1 MTENTTYDQLKTQ
14 RHLSLEWRGI
24 NSTQICFEKSCFSF
38 KKDHVTYT
46 IEIAVIGD
54 EKKISISVDTP
65 TTFEKIYHYLGDIR
79 RYEYLVDGAF
89 YCMKKCETDGID
101 VTNSI
106 TDVELPYFFSEKYM
120 LTDYPQYQN
129 SLAGFVYQA
138 EDAIL
143 QQPERMRII
152 FNIRSDVR
160 DFVNEHIK
168 PLHGT
173 CDDALLKEKMQA
185 KDVNISIRNMAN
197 AMLVAHEFL
206 EENKSDIIGYLSY
219 FLNKVLMIYVAT
231 EELQDA
237 FQLFTVLNNRGVKLS
252 SSDILKAE
260 NLKELSAAD
269 RTSWATRWEEMET
282 YFGEDFDK
290 FLSHIRTIL
299 VKKKQTTT
307 LLKEF
312 DEFVYSNQE
321 YDRTQKKY
329 VPRTPILRRGR
340 DTFELLYSYY
350 HTYQEV
356 FDTDHSVVTGD
367 YEITNYLKLM
377 ETGFG
382 ADYWI
387 APVLD
392 YYRKYRRRGFVAFL
406 KALDRKLSADWITAA
421 TPTVR
426 MENVNAIL
434 REIEA
439 SQDSAALL
447 QSKTFTINKSDFERV
462 INGDIYGRSFAKY
475 LLLKLDLIYRGSSTP
490 MIPQAIASIE
500 HILPRNPSADSQWV
514 KDFSAAEREEWTNKL
529 GNLVLISRRKNTSQ
543 GNRDY
548 VEKKEKYFEK
558 NIEMFPNS
566 IRIYQNYPEWKL
578 SDLKKNHSDVVTEL
592 LNVY

>member
-1 MTENTTYDQLKTQ
+1 MATEIKCEKKVIREIFNMWYCIPDYQRAYVWDTDQVRDLLDDTISAYRENKEAQYFLGSMVLK
-14 RHLSLEWRGI
+14 I
-24 NSTQICFEKSCFSF
+24 NEKSENNVS
-38 KKDHVTYT
+38 YT
-46 IEIAVIGD
+46 EYELLDGQQRI
-54 EKKISISVDTP
+54 
-65 TTFEKIYHYLGDIR
+65 TTVFLIL
-79 RYEYLVDGAF
+79 A
-89 YCMKKCETDGID
+89 CMRD
-101 VTNSI
+101 
-106 TDVELPYFFSEKYM
+106 M

-173 CDDALLKEKMQA
+173 CDSALLKDKMQA

-206 EENKSDIIGYLSY
+206 EENKSEIIGYLSY

-329 VPRTPILRRGR
+329 VPRTPILRRGK

-529 GNLVLISRRKNTSQ
+529 GNLVLISRRKNTAQ

-548 VEKKEKYFEK
+548 VEKKKKYFEK

>member
-1 MTENTTYDQLKTQ
+1 MATEIKCEKKVIREIFNMWYCIPDYQRAYVWDTDQVRDLLDDTISAYRENKEAQYFLGSMVLK
-14 RHLSLEWRGI
+14 I
-24 NSTQICFEKSCFSF
+24 NEKSENNVS
-38 KKDHVTYT
+38 YT
-46 IEIAVIGD
+46 EYELLDGQQRI
-54 EKKISISVDTP
+54 
-65 TTFEKIYHYLGDIR
+65 TTVFLIL
-79 RYEYLVDGAF
+79 A
-89 YCMKKCETDGID
+89 CMRD
-101 VTNSI
+101 
-106 TDVELPYFFSEKYM
+106 M

-206 EENKSDIIGYLSY
+206 EENKSEIIGYLSY

-329 VPRTPILRRGR
+329 VPRTPILRRGK

-356 FDTDHSVVTGD
+356 FDTDHSVATGD

-439 SQDSAALL
+439 SQDSAVLL
-447 QSKTFTINKSDFERV
+447 QSKAFDINKNDFERV
-462 INGDIYGRSFAKY
+462 INGDIYGRSFVKY

>member
-1 MTENTTYDQLKTQ
+1 MATEIKCEKKVIREIFNMWYCIPDYQRAYVWDTDQVRDLLDDTISAYRENKEAQYFLGSMVLK
-14 RHLSLEWRGI
+14 I
-24 NSTQICFEKSCFSF
+24 NEKSENNVS
-38 KKDHVTYT
+38 YT
-46 IEIAVIGD
+46 EYELLDGQQRI
-54 EKKISISVDTP
+54 
-65 TTFEKIYHYLGDIR
+65 TTVFLIL
-79 RYEYLVDGAF
+79 A
-89 YCMKKCETDGID
+89 CMRD
-101 VTNSI
+101 
-106 TDVELPYFFSEKYM
+106 M

-160 DFVNEHIK
+160 DFMNEHIK

>member
-1 MTENTTYDQLKTQ
+1 MATEIKCEKKVIREIFNMWYCIPDYQRAYVWDTDQVRDLLDDTISAYRENKEAQYFLGSMVLK
-14 RHLSLEWRGI
+14 I
-24 NSTQICFEKSCFSF
+24 NEKSENNVS
-38 KKDHVTYT
+38 YT
-46 IEIAVIGD
+46 EYELLDGQQRI
-54 EKKISISVDTP
+54 
-65 TTFEKIYHYLGDIR
+65 TTVFLIL
-79 RYEYLVDGAF
+79 A
-89 YCMKKCETDGID
+89 CMRD
-101 VTNSI
+101 
-106 TDVELPYFFSEKYM
+106 M

-173 CDDALLKEKMQA
+173 CDDVLLKDKMQA

-206 EENKSDIIGYLSY
+206 EENKNEIIGYLSY

-329 VPRTPILRRGR
+329 VPRTPILRRGK

-447 QSKTFTINKSDFERV
+447 QSKIFTINKSDFERV

>member
-1 MTENTTYDQLKTQ
+1 MATEIKCEKKVIREIFNMWYCIPDYQRAYVWDTDQVRDLLDDTISAYRENKEAQYFLGSMVLK
-14 RHLSLEWRGI
+14 I
-24 NSTQICFEKSCFSF
+24 NEKSENNVS
-38 KKDHVTYT
+38 YT
-46 IEIAVIGD
+46 EYELLDGQQRI
-54 EKKISISVDTP
+54 
-65 TTFEKIYHYLGDIR
+65 TTVFLIL
-79 RYEYLVDGAF
+79 A
-89 YCMKKCETDGID
+89 CMRD
-101 VTNSI
+101 
-106 TDVELPYFFSEKYM
+106 M

-173 CDDALLKEKMQA
+173 CDSALLKDKMQA

-197 AMLVAHEFL
+197 AMRVAHEFL

-529 GNLVLISRRKNTSQ
+529 GNLVLISRRKNTAQ

-548 VEKKEKYFEK
+548 VEKKEKYFER

>member
-1 MTENTTYDQLKTQ
+1 MATEIKCEKKVIREIFNMWYCIPDYQRAYVWDTDQVRDLLDDTISAYRENKEAQYFLGSMVLK
-14 RHLSLEWRGI
+14 I
-24 NSTQICFEKSCFSF
+24 NEKSENNVS
-38 KKDHVTYT
+38 YT
-46 IEIAVIGD
+46 EYELLDGQQRI
-54 EKKISISVDTP
+54 
-65 TTFEKIYHYLGDIR
+65 TTVFLIL
-79 RYEYLVDGAF
+79 A
-89 YCMKKCETDGID
+89 CMRD
-101 VTNSI
+101 
-106 TDVELPYFFSEKYM
+106 M

-173 CDDALLKEKMQA
+173 CDSALLKDKMQA

-299 VKKKQTTT
+299 VKKKQTMT

-548 VEKKEKYFEK
+548 VEKKEKYFER

>member
-1 MTENTTYDQLKTQ
+1 MATEIKCEKKVIREIFNMWYCIPDYQRAYVWDTDQVRDLLDDTISAYRENKEAQYFLGSMVLK
-14 RHLSLEWRGI
+14 I
-24 NSTQICFEKSCFSF
+24 NEKSENNVS
-38 KKDHVTYT
+38 YT
-46 IEIAVIGD
+46 EYELLDGQQRI
-54 EKKISISVDTP
+54 
-65 TTFEKIYHYLGDIR
+65 TTVFLIL
-79 RYEYLVDGAF
+79 A
-89 YCMKKCETDGID
+89 CMRD
-101 VTNSI
+101 
-106 TDVELPYFFSEKYM
+106 M

-206 EENKSDIIGYLSY
+206 EENKSEIIGYLSY

-269 RTSWATRWEEMET
+269 RTSWATRWEEMDT

-439 SQDSAALL
+439 SQDSAVLL
-447 QSKTFTINKSDFERV
+447 QSKAFDINKNDFERV

-500 HILPRNPSADSQWV
+500 HVLPRNPSADSQWV
-514 KDFSAAEREEWTNKL
+514 KDFPAAEREEWTNKL
-529 GNLVLISRRKNTSQ
+529 GNLVLISRRKNTAQ

>member
-1 MTENTTYDQLKTQ
+1 MATEIKCEKKVIREIFNMWYCIPDYQRAYVWDTDQVRDLLDDTISAYRENKEAQYFLGSMVLK
-14 RHLSLEWRGI
+14 I
-24 NSTQICFEKSCFSF
+24 NEKSENNVS
-38 KKDHVTYT
+38 YT
-46 IEIAVIGD
+46 EYELLDGQQRI
-54 EKKISISVDTP
+54 
-65 TTFEKIYHYLGDIR
+65 TTVFLIL
-79 RYEYLVDGAF
+79 A
-89 YCMKKCETDGID
+89 CMRD
-101 VTNSI
+101 
-106 TDVELPYFFSEKYM
+106 M

-173 CDDALLKEKMQA
+173 CDSALLKDKMQA

-206 EENKSDIIGYLSY
+206 EENKSEIIGYLSY

-447 QSKTFTINKSDFERV
+447 QSKTFTISKSDFERV

>member
-1 MTENTTYDQLKTQ
+1 MATEIKCEKKVIREIFNMWYCIPDYQRAYVWDTDQVRDLLDDTISAYRENKEAQYFLGSMVLK
-14 RHLSLEWRGI
+14 I
-24 NSTQICFEKSCFSF
+24 NEKSENNVS
-38 KKDHVTYT
+38 YT
-46 IEIAVIGD
+46 EYELLDGQQRI
-54 EKKISISVDTP
+54 
-65 TTFEKIYHYLGDIR
+65 TTVFLIL
-79 RYEYLVDGAF
+79 A
-89 YCMKKCETDGID
+89 CMRD
-101 VTNSI
+101 
-106 TDVELPYFFSEKYM
+106 M

-173 CDDALLKEKMQA
+173 CDSALLKDKMQA

-340 DTFELLYSYY
+340 DTFELLCSYY

-439 SQDSAALL
+439 SQDSTALL

>member
-1 MTENTTYDQLKTQ
+1 MWYCIPDYQRAYVWDTDQVRDLLDDTISAYRENKEAQYFLGSMVLK
-14 RHLSLEWRGI
+14 I
-24 NSTQICFEKSCFSF
+24 NEKSVNNVS
-38 KKDHVTYT
+38 YT
-46 IEIAVIGD
+46 EYELLDGQQRI
-54 EKKISISVDTP
+54 
-65 TTFEKIYHYLGDIR
+65 TTVFLIL
-79 RYEYLVDGAF
+79 A
-89 YCMKKCETDGID
+89 CMRD
-101 VTNSI
+101 
-106 TDVELPYFFSEKYM
+106 M

-206 EENKSDIIGYLSY
+206 EENKSEIIGYLSY

-592 LNVY
+592 LKDMEG

>member
-1 MTENTTYDQLKTQ
+1 MATEIKCEKKVIREIFNMWYCIPDYQRAYVWDTDQVRDLLDDTISAYRENKEAQYFLGSMVLK
-14 RHLSLEWRGI
+14 I
-24 NSTQICFEKSCFSF
+24 NEKSENNVS
-38 KKDHVTYT
+38 YT
-46 IEIAVIGD
+46 EYELLDGQQRI
-54 EKKISISVDTP
+54 
-65 TTFEKIYHYLGDIR
+65 TTVFLIL
-79 RYEYLVDGAF
+79 A
-89 YCMKKCETDGID
+89 CMRD
-101 VTNSI
+101 
-106 TDVELPYFFSEKYM
+106 M

-173 CDDALLKEKMQA
+173 CDSALLEDKMQA

-206 EENKSDIIGYLSY
+206 EENKSEIIGYLSY

-260 NLKELSAAD
+260 NLKELSVAD

-356 FDTDHSVVTGD
+356 LDTDHSVVTGD

-447 QSKTFTINKSDFERV
+447 QSKTFAINKSDFERV

>member
-1 MTENTTYDQLKTQ
+1 MATEIKCEKKVIREIFNMWYCIPDYQRAYVWDTDQVRDLLDDTISAYRENKEAQYFLGSMVLK
-14 RHLSLEWRGI
+14 I
-24 NSTQICFEKSCFSF
+24 NEKSVNNVS
-38 KKDHVTYT
+38 YT
-46 IEIAVIGD
+46 EYELLDGQQRI
-54 EKKISISVDTP
+54 
-65 TTFEKIYHYLGDIR
+65 TTVFLIL
-79 RYEYLVDGAF
+79 A
-89 YCMKKCETDGID
+89 CMRD
-101 VTNSI
+101 
-106 TDVELPYFFSEKYM
+106 M

-173 CDDALLKEKMQA
+173 CDSALLEDKMQA

-206 EENKSDIIGYLSY
+206 EENKSEIIGYLSY

-260 NLKELSAAD
+260 NLKELSVAD

-329 VPRTPILRRGR
+329 VPRTPILRRGK

-514 KDFSAAEREEWTNKL
+514 KDFSEAEREEWTNKL

>member
-1 MTENTTYDQLKTQ
+1 MATEIKCEKKVIREIFNMWYCIPDYQRAYVWDTDQVRDLLDDTISAYRENKEAQYFLGSMVLK
-14 RHLSLEWRGI
+14 I
-24 NSTQICFEKSCFSF
+24 NEKSENNVS
-38 KKDHVTYT
+38 YT
-46 IEIAVIGD
+46 EYELLDGQQRI
-54 EKKISISVDTP
+54 
-65 TTFEKIYHYLGDIR
+65 TTVFLIL
-79 RYEYLVDGAF
+79 A
-89 YCMKKCETDGID
+89 CMRD
-101 VTNSI
+101 
-106 TDVELPYFFSEKYM
+106 M

-173 CDDALLKEKMQA
+173 CDSALLKDKMQA

-206 EENKSDIIGYLSY
+206 EENKNEIIGYLSY

-260 NLKELSAAD
+260 NPKELSAVD

-548 VEKKEKYFEK
+548 VEKKEKYFER

>member
-1 MTENTTYDQLKTQ
+1 MATEIKCEKKVIREIFNMWYCIPDYQRAYVWDTDQVRDLLDDTISAYRENKEAQYFLGSMVLK
-14 RHLSLEWRGI
+14 I
-24 NSTQICFEKSCFSF
+24 NEKSENNVS
-38 KKDHVTYT
+38 YT
-46 IEIAVIGD
+46 EYELLDGQQRI
-54 EKKISISVDTP
+54 
-65 TTFEKIYHYLGDIR
+65 TTVFLIL
-79 RYEYLVDGAF
+79 A
-89 YCMKKCETDGID
+89 CMRD
-101 VTNSI
+101 
-106 TDVELPYFFSEKYM
+106 M

-173 CDDALLKEKMQA
+173 CDSALLKDKMQA

-197 AMLVAHEFL
+197 AMRVAHEFL
-206 EENKSDIIGYLSY
+206 EENKSEIIGYLSY

-356 FDTDHSVVTGD
+356 FDTDHSAATGD

-406 KALDRKLSADWITAA
+406 KALDRKLSTDWITAA

>member
-1 MTENTTYDQLKTQ
+1 MATEIKCEKKVIREIFNMWYCIPDYQRAYVWDTDQVRDLLDDTISAYRENKEAQYFLGSMVLK
-14 RHLSLEWRGI
+14 I
-24 NSTQICFEKSCFSF
+24 NEKSENNVS
-38 KKDHVTYT
+38 YT
-46 IEIAVIGD
+46 EYELLDGQQRI
-54 EKKISISVDTP
+54 
-65 TTFEKIYHYLGDIR
+65 TTVFLIL
-79 RYEYLVDGAF
+79 A
-89 YCMKKCETDGID
+89 CMRD
-101 VTNSI
+101 
-106 TDVELPYFFSEKYM
+106 M

-173 CDDALLKEKMQA
+173 CDSALLKDKMQA

-406 KALDRKLSADWITAA
+406 KALDRKLSTDWITAA

-578 SDLKKNHSDVVTEL
+578 FDLKKNHSDVVTEL

>member
-1 MTENTTYDQLKTQ
+1 MATEIK
-14 RHLSLEWRGI
+14 
-24 NSTQICFEKSCFSF
+24 C
-38 KKDHVTYT
+38 
-46 IEIAVIGD
+46 
-54 EKKISISVDTP
+54 EKKVIREIFNMWYCIPDYQRAYVWDTDQVRDLLDDTISAYRENKEAQYFLGSMVLKINEKFENNVSYTEYELLDGQQRI
-65 TTFEKIYHYLGDIR
+65 TTVFLIL
-79 RYEYLVDGAF
+79 A
-89 YCMKKCETDGID
+89 CMRD
-101 VTNSI
+101 
-106 TDVELPYFFSEKYM
+106 M

-173 CDDALLKEKMQA
+173 CDSALLKDKMQA

-206 EENKSDIIGYLSY
+206 EENKSEIIGYLSY

>member
-1 MTENTTYDQLKTQ
+1 MATEIKCEKKVIREIFNMWYCIPDYQRAYVWDTDQVRDLLDDTISAYRENKEAQYFLGSMVLK
-14 RHLSLEWRGI
+14 I
-24 NSTQICFEKSCFSF
+24 NEKSENNVS
-38 KKDHVTYT
+38 YT
-46 IEIAVIGD
+46 EYELLDGQQRI
-54 EKKISISVDTP
+54 
-65 TTFEKIYHYLGDIR
+65 TTVFLIL
-79 RYEYLVDGAF
+79 A
-89 YCMKKCETDGID
+89 CMRD
-101 VTNSI
+101 
-106 TDVELPYFFSEKYM
+106 M
-120 LTDYPQYQN
+120 LTAYPQYQN

-160 DFVNEHIK
+160 DFVNEYIK

-173 CDDALLKEKMQA
+173 CDDALLKDKMQA

-329 VPRTPILRRGR
+329 VPRTPILRRGK

-462 INGDIYGRSFAKY
+462 INGDIYGRLFAKY

-514 KDFSAAEREEWTNKL
+514 KDFPAAEREEWTNKL
-529 GNLVLISRRKNTSQ
+529 GNLVLISRRKNTAQ

>member
-1 MTENTTYDQLKTQ
+1 MATEIKCEKKVIREIFNMWYCIPDYQRAYVWDTDQVRDLLDDTISAYRENKEAQYFLGSMVLK
-14 RHLSLEWRGI
+14 I
-24 NSTQICFEKSCFSF
+24 NEKSDNNVS
-38 KKDHVTYT
+38 YT
-46 IEIAVIGD
+46 EYELLDGQQRI
-54 EKKISISVDTP
+54 
-65 TTFEKIYHYLGDIR
+65 TTVFLIL
-79 RYEYLVDGAF
+79 A
-89 YCMKKCETDGID
+89 CMRD
-101 VTNSI
+101 
-106 TDVELPYFFSEKYM
+106 M

-173 CDDALLKEKMQA
+173 CDSALLKDKMQA

-206 EENKSDIIGYLSY
+206 EENKSEIIGYLSY

-282 YFGEDFDK
+282 YFGEEFDK

-529 GNLVLISRRKNTSQ
+529 GNLVLISRRKNTAQ

-578 SDLKKNHSDVVTEL
+578 FDLKKNHSDVVTEL

>member
-1 MTENTTYDQLKTQ
+1 MATEIKCEKKVIREIFNMWYCIPDYQRAYVWDTDQVRDLLDDTISAYRENKEAQYFLGSMVLK
-14 RHLSLEWRGI
+14 I
-24 NSTQICFEKSCFSF
+24 NEKSENNVS
-38 KKDHVTYT
+38 YT
-46 IEIAVIGD
+46 EYELLDGQQRI
-54 EKKISISVDTP
+54 
-65 TTFEKIYHYLGDIR
+65 TTVFLIL
-79 RYEYLVDGAF
+79 A
-89 YCMKKCETDGID
+89 CMRD
-101 VTNSI
+101 
-106 TDVELPYFFSEKYM
+106 M

-173 CDDALLKEKMQA
+173 CDSALLKDRMQA

-197 AMLVAHEFL
+197 AMRVAHEFL
-206 EENKSDIIGYLSY
+206 EENKSEIIGYLSY

-356 FDTDHSVVTGD
+356 FDMDHSVVTGD

-462 INGDIYGRSFAKY
+462 INGDIYGRLFAKY

-514 KDFSAAEREEWTNKL
+514 KDFSEAEREEWTNKL

-592 LNVY
+592 LNAY

>member
-1 MTENTTYDQLKTQ
+1 MATEIKCEKKVIREIFNMWYFIPDYQRAYFWDTDQVRDLLDDTISAYRENKEAQYFLGSMVLK
-14 RHLSLEWRGI
+14 I
-24 NSTQICFEKSCFSF
+24 NEKSDNNVS
-38 KKDHVTYT
+38 YT
-46 IEIAVIGD
+46 EYELLDGQQRI
-54 EKKISISVDTP
+54 
-65 TTFEKIYHYLGDIR
+65 TTVFLIL
-79 RYEYLVDGAF
+79 A
-89 YCMKKCETDGID
+89 CMRD
-101 VTNSI
+101 
-106 TDVELPYFFSEKYM
+106 M

-173 CDDALLKEKMQA
+173 CDSALLKDKMQA

-206 EENKSDIIGYLSY
+206 EENKSEIIGYLSY

-282 YFGEDFDK
+282 YFGEEFDK

-529 GNLVLISRRKNTSQ
+529 GNLVLISRRKNTAQ

>member
-1 MTENTTYDQLKTQ
+1 MATEIKCEKKVIREIFNMWYCIPDYQRAYVWDTDQVRDLLDDTISAYRENKEAQYFLGSMVLK
-14 RHLSLEWRGI
+14 I
-24 NSTQICFEKSCFSF
+24 NEKSENNVS
-38 KKDHVTYT
+38 YT
-46 IEIAVIGD
+46 EYELLDGQQRI
-54 EKKISISVDTP
+54 
-65 TTFEKIYHYLGDIR
+65 TTVFLIL
-79 RYEYLVDGAF
+79 A
-89 YCMKKCETDGID
+89 CMRD
-101 VTNSI
+101 
-106 TDVELPYFFSEKYM
+106 M

-173 CDDALLKEKMQA
+173 CDDVLLKEKMQA

-329 VPRTPILRRGR
+329 LPRTPILRRGR

-392 YYRKYRRRGFVAFL
+392 YYRKYRRLGFVAFL

-578 SDLKKNHSDVVTEL
+578 FDLKKNHSDVVTEL

>member
-1 MTENTTYDQLKTQ
+1 MATEIKCEKKVIREIFNMWYCIPDYQRAYVWDTDQVRDLLDDTISAYRENKDAQYFLGSMVLK
-14 RHLSLEWRGI
+14 I
-24 NSTQICFEKSCFSF
+24 NEKSDNNVS
-38 KKDHVTYT
+38 YT
-46 IEIAVIGD
+46 EYELLDGQQRI
-54 EKKISISVDTP
+54 
-65 TTFEKIYHYLGDIR
+65 TTVFLIL
-79 RYEYLVDGAF
+79 A
-89 YCMKKCETDGID
+89 CMRD
-101 VTNSI
+101 
-106 TDVELPYFFSEKYM
+106 M

-173 CDDALLKEKMQA
+173 CDSALLKDKMQA

-206 EENKSDIIGYLSY
+206 EENKSEIIGYLSY

-282 YFGEDFDK
+282 YFGEEFDK

-462 INGDIYGRSFAKY
+462 INGDIYGRLFAKY

-514 KDFSAAEREEWTNKL
+514 KDFPAAEREEWTNKL
-529 GNLVLISRRKNTSQ
+529 GNLVLISRRKNTAQ

>member
-1 MTENTTYDQLKTQ
+1 MATEIKCEKKVIREIFNMWYCIPDYQRAYVWDTDQVRDLLDDTISAYRENKEAQYFLGSMVLK
-14 RHLSLEWRGI
+14 I
-24 NSTQICFEKSCFSF
+24 NEKSENNVS
-38 KKDHVTYT
+38 YT
-46 IEIAVIGD
+46 EYELLDGQQRI
-54 EKKISISVDTP
+54 
-65 TTFEKIYHYLGDIR
+65 TTVFLIL
-79 RYEYLVDGAF
+79 A
-89 YCMKKCETDGID
+89 CMRD
-101 VTNSI
+101 
-106 TDVELPYFFSEKYM
+106 M

-173 CDDALLKEKMQA
+173 CDSALLKDKMQA

-252 SSDILKAE
+252 SSDILKAA

-329 VPRTPILRRGR
+329 LPRTPILRRGR

-392 YYRKYRRRGFVAFL
+392 YYRKYRRLGFVAFL

-578 SDLKKNHSDVVTEL
+578 FDLKKNHSDVVTEL

>member
-1 MTENTTYDQLKTQ
+1 MATEIKCEKKVIREIFNMWYCIPDYQRAYVWDTDQVRDLLDDTISAYRENKEAQYFLGSMVLK
-14 RHLSLEWRGI
+14 I
-24 NSTQICFEKSCFSF
+24 NEKSENNVS
-38 KKDHVTYT
+38 YT
-46 IEIAVIGD
+46 EYEVLDRQQRI
-54 EKKISISVDTP
+54 
-65 TTFEKIYHYLGDIR
+65 TTVFLIL
-79 RYEYLVDGAF
+79 A
-89 YCMKKCETDGID
+89 CMRD
-101 VTNSI
+101 
-106 TDVELPYFFSEKYM
+106 M

-173 CDDALLKEKMQA
+173 CDSALLKDKMQA

-329 VPRTPILRRGR
+329 LPRTPILRRGR

-578 SDLKKNHSDVVTEL
+578 FDLKKNHSDVVTEL

>member
-1 MTENTTYDQLKTQ
+1 MATEIKCEKKVIREIFNMWYCIPDYQRAYVWDTDQVRDLLDDTISAYRENKEAQYFLGSMVLK
-14 RHLSLEWRGI
+14 I
-24 NSTQICFEKSCFSF
+24 NEKSDNNVS
-38 KKDHVTYT
+38 YT
-46 IEIAVIGD
+46 EYELLDGQQRI
-54 EKKISISVDTP
+54 
-65 TTFEKIYHYLGDIR
+65 TTVFLILACMRDI
-79 RYEYLVDGAF
+79 
-89 YCMKKCETDGID
+89 
-101 VTNSI
+101 
-106 TDVELPYFFSEKYM
+106 

-173 CDDALLKEKMQA
+173 CDSALLKDKMQA

-206 EENKSDIIGYLSY
+206 EENKSEIIGYLSY

-282 YFGEDFDK
+282 YFGEEFDK

-529 GNLVLISRRKNTSQ
+529 GNLVLISRRKNTAQ

>member
-1 MTENTTYDQLKTQ
+1 MATEIKCEKKVIREIFNMWYCIPDYQRAYVWDTDQVRDLLDDTISAYRENKEAQYFLGSMVLK
-14 RHLSLEWRGI
+14 I
-24 NSTQICFEKSCFSF
+24 NEKSDNNVS
-38 KKDHVTYT
+38 YT
-46 IEIAVIGD
+46 EYELLDGQQRI
-54 EKKISISVDTP
+54 
-65 TTFEKIYHYLGDIR
+65 TTVFLIL
-79 RYEYLVDGAF
+79 A
-89 YCMKKCETDGID
+89 CMRD
-101 VTNSI
+101 
-106 TDVELPYFFSEKYM
+106 M

-160 DFVNEHIK
+160 DFLNEHIK

-173 CDDALLKEKMQA
+173 CDSALLKDKMQA

-206 EENKSDIIGYLSY
+206 EENKSEIIGYLSY

-282 YFGEDFDK
+282 YFGEEFDK

>member
-1 MTENTTYDQLKTQ
+1 MATEIKCEKKVIREIFNMWYCIPDYQRAYVWDTDQVRDLLDDTISAYRENKEAQYFLGSMVLK
-14 RHLSLEWRGI
+14 I
-24 NSTQICFEKSCFSF
+24 NEKSENNVS
-38 KKDHVTYT
+38 YT
-46 IEIAVIGD
+46 EYELLDGQQRI
-54 EKKISISVDTP
+54 
-65 TTFEKIYHYLGDIR
+65 TTVFLIL
-79 RYEYLVDGAF
+79 A
-89 YCMKKCETDGID
+89 CMRD
-101 VTNSI
+101 
-106 TDVELPYFFSEKYM
+106 M

-173 CDDALLKEKMQA
+173 CDSALLEDKMQA

-206 EENKSDIIGYLSY
+206 EENKSEIIGYLSY

-260 NLKELSAAD
+260 NLKELSVAD

-329 VPRTPILRRGR
+329 VPRTPILRRGK
-340 DTFELLYSYY
+340 DTFELLYFYY

>member
-1 MTENTTYDQLKTQ
+1 MATEIKCEKKVIREIFNMWYCIPDYQRAYVWDTDQVRDLLDDTISAYRENKEAQYFLGSMVLK
-14 RHLSLEWRGI
+14 I
-24 NSTQICFEKSCFSF
+24 NEKSENNVS
-38 KKDHVTYT
+38 YT
-46 IEIAVIGD
+46 EYELLDGQQRI
-54 EKKISISVDTP
+54 
-65 TTFEKIYHYLGDIR
+65 TTVFLIL
-79 RYEYLVDGAF
+79 A
-89 YCMKKCETDGID
+89 CMRD
-101 VTNSI
+101 
-106 TDVELPYFFSEKYM
+106 M

-173 CDDALLKEKMQA
+173 CDSALLKDRMQA

-197 AMLVAHEFL
+197 AMRVAHEFL
-206 EENKSDIIGYLSY
+206 EENKSEIIGYLSY

-439 SQDSAALL
+439 SQGSAALL
-447 QSKTFTINKSDFERV
+447 QSKVFDINKNDFERV
-462 INGDIYGRSFAKY
+462 INGDVYGRSFAKY

-548 VEKKEKYFEK
+548 VEKKEKYFKK
-558 NIEMFPNS
+558 NIEVFPNS
-566 IRIYQNYPEWKL
+566 IRIYQNYPKWEM

-592 LNVY
+592 LKAY

>member
-1 MTENTTYDQLKTQ
+1 MATEIKCEKKVIREIFNMWYCIPDYQRAYVWDTDQVRDLLDDTISAYRENKEAQYFLGSMVLK
-14 RHLSLEWRGI
+14 I
-24 NSTQICFEKSCFSF
+24 NEKSENNVS
-38 KKDHVTYT
+38 YT
-46 IEIAVIGD
+46 EYELLDGQQRI
-54 EKKISISVDTP
+54 
-65 TTFEKIYHYLGDIR
+65 TTVFLIL
-79 RYEYLVDGAF
+79 A
-89 YCMKKCETDGID
+89 CMRD
-101 VTNSI
+101 
-106 TDVELPYFFSEKYM
+106 M

-160 DFVNEHIK
+160 DFVNEYIK

-173 CDDALLKEKMQA
+173 CDSALLKDKMQA

-282 YFGEDFDK
+282 YFGEEFDK

-447 QSKTFTINKSDFERV
+447 QSKTFTINKSDFGRV

-514 KDFSAAEREEWTNKL
+514 KDFPAAEREEWTNKL

>member
-1 MTENTTYDQLKTQ
+1 MATEIKCEKKVIREIFNMWYCIPDYQRAYVWDTDQVRDLLDDTISAYRENKEAQYFLGSMVLK
-14 RHLSLEWRGI
+14 I
-24 NSTQICFEKSCFSF
+24 NEKSENNVS
-38 KKDHVTYT
+38 YT
-46 IEIAVIGD
+46 EYELLDGQQRI
-54 EKKISISVDTP
+54 
-65 TTFEKIYHYLGDIR
+65 TTVFLIL
-79 RYEYLVDGAF
+79 A
-89 YCMKKCETDGID
+89 CMRD
-101 VTNSI
+101 
-106 TDVELPYFFSEKYM
+106 M

-173 CDDALLKEKMQA
+173 CDSALLKDKMQA

-206 EENKSDIIGYLSY
+206 EENKSEIIGYLSY

-500 HILPRNPSADSQWV
+500 HILPRNPSTDSQWV

>member
-1 MTENTTYDQLKTQ
+1 MATEIKCEKKVIREIFNMWYCIPDYQRAYVWDTDQVRDLLDDTISAYRENKEAQYFLGSMVLK
-14 RHLSLEWRGI
+14 I
-24 NSTQICFEKSCFSF
+24 NEKSENNVS
-38 KKDHVTYT
+38 YT
-46 IEIAVIGD
+46 EYELLDGQQRI
-54 EKKISISVDTP
+54 
-65 TTFEKIYHYLGDIR
+65 TTVFLIL
-79 RYEYLVDGAF
+79 A
-89 YCMKKCETDGID
+89 CMRD
-101 VTNSI
+101 
-106 TDVELPYFFSEKYM
+106 M

-173 CDDALLKEKMQA
+173 CDSALLEDKMQA

-206 EENKSDIIGYLSY
+206 EENKSEIIGYLSY

-260 NLKELSAAD
+260 NLKELSVAD

-447 QSKTFTINKSDFERV
+447 QSKTFAINKSDFERV

>member
-1 MTENTTYDQLKTQ
+1 MATEIKCEKKVIREIFNMWYCIPDYQRAYVWDTDQVRDLLDDTISAYRENKEAQYFLGSMVLK
-14 RHLSLEWRGI
+14 I
-24 NSTQICFEKSCFSF
+24 NEKSENNVS
-38 KKDHVTYT
+38 YT
-46 IEIAVIGD
+46 EYELLDGQQRI
-54 EKKISISVDTP
+54 
-65 TTFEKIYHYLGDIR
+65 TTVFLIL
-79 RYEYLVDGAF
+79 A
-89 YCMKKCETDGID
+89 CMRD
-101 VTNSI
+101 
-106 TDVELPYFFSEKYM
+106 M

-269 RTSWATRWEEMET
+269 RTSWATRWEKMET

>member
-1 MTENTTYDQLKTQ
+1 MATEIKCEKKVIREIFNMWYCIPDYQRAYVWDTDQVRDLLDDTISAYRENKEAQYFLGSMVLK
-14 RHLSLEWRGI
+14 I
-24 NSTQICFEKSCFSF
+24 NEKSDNNVS
-38 KKDHVTYT
+38 YT
-46 IEIAVIGD
+46 EYELLDGQQRI
-54 EKKISISVDTP
+54 
-65 TTFEKIYHYLGDIR
+65 TTVFLIL
-79 RYEYLVDGAF
+79 A
-89 YCMKKCETDGID
+89 CMRD
-101 VTNSI
+101 
-106 TDVELPYFFSEKYM
+106 M

-129 SLAGFVYQA
+129 SLASFVYQA

-173 CDDALLKEKMQA
+173 CDSALLKDKMQA

-206 EENKSDIIGYLSY
+206 EENKSEIIGYLSY

-282 YFGEDFDK
+282 YFGEEFDK

-529 GNLVLISRRKNTSQ
+529 GNLVLISRRKNTAQ

>member
-1 MTENTTYDQLKTQ
+1 MATEIKCEKKVIREIFNMWYCIPDYQRAYVWDTDQVRDLLDDTISAYRENKEAQYFLGSMVLK
-14 RHLSLEWRGI
+14 I
-24 NSTQICFEKSCFSF
+24 NEKSENNVS
-38 KKDHVTYT
+38 YT
-46 IEIAVIGD
+46 EYELLDGQQRI
-54 EKKISISVDTP
+54 
-65 TTFEKIYHYLGDIR
+65 TTVFLIL
-79 RYEYLVDGAF
+79 A
-89 YCMKKCETDGID
+89 CMRD
-101 VTNSI
+101 
-106 TDVELPYFFSEKYM
+106 M

-173 CDDALLKEKMQA
+173 CDSALLKDKMQA

-392 YYRKYRRRGFVAFL
+392 YYRKYRRLGFVAFL

>member
-1 MTENTTYDQLKTQ
+1 MATEIKCEKKVIREIFNMWYCIPDYQRAYVWDTDQVRDLLDDTISAYRENKEAQYFLGSMVLK
-14 RHLSLEWRGI
+14 I
-24 NSTQICFEKSCFSF
+24 NEKSENNVS
-38 KKDHVTYT
+38 YT
-46 IEIAVIGD
+46 EYELLDGQQRI
-54 EKKISISVDTP
+54 
-65 TTFEKIYHYLGDIR
+65 TTVFLIL
-79 RYEYLVDGAF
+79 A
-89 YCMKKCETDGID
+89 CMRD
-101 VTNSI
+101 
-106 TDVELPYFFSEKYM
+106 M

-173 CDDALLKEKMQA
+173 CDSALLKEKMQA

-392 YYRKYRRRGFVAFL
+392 YYRKYRRLGFVAFL

>member
-1 MTENTTYDQLKTQ
+1 MATEIKCEKKVIREIFNMWYCIPDYQRAYVWDTDQVRDLLDDTISAYRENKEAQYFLGSMVLK
-14 RHLSLEWRGI
+14 I
-24 NSTQICFEKSCFSF
+24 NEKSENNVS
-38 KKDHVTYT
+38 YT
-46 IEIAVIGD
+46 EYELLDGQQRI
-54 EKKISISVDTP
+54 
-65 TTFEKIYHYLGDIR
+65 TTVFLIL
-79 RYEYLVDGAF
+79 A
-89 YCMKKCETDGID
+89 CMRD
-101 VTNSI
+101 
-106 TDVELPYFFSEKYM
+106 M

-173 CDDALLKEKMQA
+173 CDSALLKDKMQA

-329 VPRTPILRRGR
+329 LPRTPILRRGR

-439 SQDSAALL
+439 SQDSTALL

-529 GNLVLISRRKNTSQ
+529 GNLVLISRRKNSSQ

>member
-1 MTENTTYDQLKTQ
+1 MATEIKCEKKVIREIFNMWYCIPDYQRAYVWDTDQVRDLLDDTISAYRENKEAQYFLGSMVLK
-14 RHLSLEWRGI
+14 I
-24 NSTQICFEKSCFSF
+24 NEKSENNVS
-38 KKDHVTYT
+38 YT
-46 IEIAVIGD
+46 EYELLDGQQRI
-54 EKKISISVDTP
+54 
-65 TTFEKIYHYLGDIR
+65 TTVFLIL
-79 RYEYLVDGAF
+79 A
-89 YCMKKCETDGID
+89 CMRD
-101 VTNSI
+101 
-106 TDVELPYFFSEKYM
+106 M

-566 IRIYQNYPEWKL
+566 IRIYQNYLEWKL

>member
-1 MTENTTYDQLKTQ
+1 MATEIKCEKKVIREIFNMWYCIPDYQRAYVWDTDQVRDLLDDTISAYRENKEAQYFLGSMVLK
-14 RHLSLEWRGI
+14 I
-24 NSTQICFEKSCFSF
+24 NEKSENNVS
-38 KKDHVTYT
+38 YT
-46 IEIAVIGD
+46 EYELLDGQQRI
-54 EKKISISVDTP
+54 
-65 TTFEKIYHYLGDIR
+65 TTVFLIL
-79 RYEYLVDGAF
+79 A
-89 YCMKKCETDGID
+89 CMRD
-101 VTNSI
+101 
-106 TDVELPYFFSEKYM
+106 M

-206 EENKSDIIGYLSY
+206 EENKSDIIEYLSY

-514 KDFSAAEREEWTNKL
+514 KDFSEAEREEWTNKL

-548 VEKKEKYFEK
+548 VEKKEKYFER

>member
-1 MTENTTYDQLKTQ
+1 MATEIKCEKKVIREIFNMWYCIPDYQRAYVWDTDQVRDLLDDTISAYRENKEAQYFLGSMVLK
-14 RHLSLEWRGI
+14 I
-24 NSTQICFEKSCFSF
+24 NEKSDNNVS
-38 KKDHVTYT
+38 YT
-46 IEIAVIGD
+46 EYELLDGQQRI
-54 EKKISISVDTP
+54 
-65 TTFEKIYHYLGDIR
+65 TTVFLIL
-79 RYEYLVDGAF
+79 A
-89 YCMKKCETDGID
+89 CMRD
-101 VTNSI
+101 
-106 TDVELPYFFSEKYM
+106 M

-329 VPRTPILRRGR
+329 VPRTPILRRGK

-356 FDTDHSVVTGD
+356 FDTDHSVATGD

-439 SQDSAALL
+439 SQDSAVLL
-447 QSKTFTINKSDFERV
+447 QSKAFDINKNDFERV

-543 GNRDY
+543 GNKDY